1 MYELLFSFKFYWQ
14 FNFLPLP
21 GPFFLGLCLLWLIW
35 KQFFSCLVV
44 LLQSLAGVKSV
55 FAKINLYDLLSCSI
69 FRFLLALWEMQQAE
83 SSFLCRIINS
93 VAFLVHMFQVR
104 QNGELYL
111 SLLHPSWK
119 LGSAGHRHT
128 LFLFSPATFGYQC
141 WMNTTCFGVRGL
153 WGLTCL
159 LCTSLRTEATLE
171 RCFRIFGSWEG

>member
-14 FNFLPLP
+14 FNFLRLP
-21 GPFFLGLCLLWLIW
+21 DPFFLGLCLLWLIW

-69 FRFLLALWEMQQAE
+69 FRFLPALWEMQQAE

-111 SLLHPSWK
+111 SLLHPSKSWAQQDTDICFSYFPR
-119 LGSAGHRHT
+119 LLLDISAGWIQPVSESEDCGD
-128 LFLFSPATFGYQC
+128 LFVFCALPLEL
-141 WMNTTCFGVRGL
+141 R
-153 WGLTCL
+153 L
-159 LCTSLRTEATLE
+159 L
-171 RCFRIFGSWEG
+171 